1 MRRVA
6 DGFARRGVTV
16 VTFDFPYIA
25 RGSGRPDPGAVL
37 EEAFAAIWHEVT
49 RAVPA
54 GTRLFAGGKS
64 MGGRIGSQL
73 AARGGFA
80 PPPAGLLFFGYPLH
94 PPRQPAK
101 RRDRH
106 LPLIGVPMLFVHGS
120 RDPFGTPDEMERLM
134 TSLPGARLHLVDGG
148 NHSLEAPKRMDPDDQ
163 SVERALDLAAAW
175 MGGETDGPPAAT
187 VPL

>member
-6 DGFARRGVTV
+6 DGLAARGVTI

-25 RGSGRPDPGAVL
+25 AGSRRPDPGAVL
-37 EEAFAAIWHEVT
+37 EEAFAAVWHEVT

-64 MGGRIGSQL
+64 MGGRISSQL
-73 AARGGFA
+73 AARGGFV
-80 PPPAGLLFFGYPLH
+80 PPPAGLVFFGYPLR

-106 LPLIGVPMLFVHGS
+106 LPRVGMPMLFVHGA
-120 RDPFGTPDEMERLM
+120 RDPFGSPADMEMLVA
-134 TSLPGARLHLVDGG
+134 TLPSAHLHLVDGG
-148 NHSLEAPKRMDPDDQ
+148 NHSLEAPKRIDPDGR
-163 SVERALDLAAAW
+163 SVARALDLVAAW
-175 MGGETDGPPAAT
+175 IGGRPAGPPAAT